1 MCKIKMPLK
10 MLFSN
15 QEYHWIECHVFPP
28 QSQRTKIDEWKGGLG
43 KKIKQFPLIAQKH
56 FIRGVTYN

>member
-1 MCKIKMPLK
+1 MAVVNAFFK
-10 MLFSN
+10 S
-15 QEYHWIECHVFPP
+15 EYHWIECHVFV
-28 QSQRTKIDEWKGGLG
+28 KNKNWFEWKGGLG